1 MARDPKNYEHLI
13 GKIKGLSEAQLR
25 NHFTLYQGYV
35 KKLNE
40 IDTKLASVDRSAPNY
55 TFNDY
60 SELKRREPVAY
71 NGTFLHEAYFDN
83 LAGEGTTPAD
93 FFKKAAEA
101 SFGSWDDYIK
111 DIKAAAGSAHGWVL
125 TTFGY
130 GDMRLRNTLVSSEHH
145 TGLMADTHIFVA
157 VDCWEHAYFMDYGTK
172 KADYVGAVIASLN
185 WDVINKRAMH
195 SPIGQPEAHAAK

>member
-1 MARDPKNYEHLI
+1 MAREPKNYDHLI
-13 GKIKGLSEAQLR
+13 GKVKGLSEAQLK

-40 IDTKLASVDRSAPNY
+40 IEQKLGTVDKSAPNY
-55 TFNDY
+55 SYNEY

-83 LAGEGTTPAD
+83 IGAEGTQPPD
-93 FFKKAAEA
+93 FFKNAIAGG
-101 SFGSWDDYIK
+101 FGSWDNYIA

-125 TTFGY
+125 TCYGY
-130 GDMRLRNTLVSSEHH
+130 LDNKVRNVLVQSEHH
-145 TGLMADTHIFVA
+145 VGLFADTHIMVA

-172 KADYVGAVIASLN
+172 KPDYVAAIIASLN
-185 WDVINKRAMH
+185 WETIGNRAKF
-195 SPIGQPEAHAAK
+195 SPLNPESKPPQ